1 MLFRGVNGMTAMLSG
16 KKILLGITGS
26 IAAYKSLQILRDLK
40 SMRADVQVVLTPTAH
55 RFVPP
60 LTLQVFSGRP
70 VFTDL
75 FDPNEE
81 VLHLTLAEKA
91 DLILIAPATAHFIAK
106 MAVGLADDLLGN
118 LLLAA
123 SAPILI
129 APAMDVGMWDHPAV
143 KENVSLLQ
151 KRGVQIIE
159 PEVGPLASGK
169 EGKGRLADEKIIL
182 ERVISLL
189 ASERP
194 LTGEVVLVTAGP
206 TQEPID
212 PVRFISNR
220 SSGKMGYALAR
231 VAKESGARVILVSG
245 PTQMPSPSGV
255 ERIIVRTAEEMKKA
269 VEARYSEATVVLMAA
284 AVSDYR
290 PVAVSPQKMKKSGE
304 ALSIRLRETEDILAG
319 LRLRKEKRIIVGFAA
334 ETESLVENA
343 RKKLFR
349 KGLDLIVANDVTQ
362 EGAGFDV
369 ETNIAQLI
377 DSKGRI
383 TPLPKMSKEA
393 LARYILEEVV
403 RLKTVVS

>member
-1 MLFRGVNGMTAMLSG
+1 M
-16 KKILLGITGS
+16 TGS

-40 SMRADVQVVLTPTAH
+40 SMGADVQVVLTPAAH

-75 FDPNEE
+75 FDPHEE

-91 DLILIAPATAHFIAK
+91 DLILIVPATAHFIAK
-106 MAVGLADDLLGN
+106 MAIGLADDLLGN

-123 SAPILI
+123 SAPVLI
-129 APAMDVGMWDHPAV
+129 APAMDVGMWDHPTV
-143 KENVSLLQ
+143 RENVTLLQ
-151 KRGVQIIE
+151 KRGIQVVE
-159 PEVGPLASGK
+159 PDIGPLASGK
-169 EGKGRLADEKIIL
+169 EGKGRLAGEKTIL
-182 ERVISLL
+182 ERVVSLL
-189 ASERP
+189 TSEPP
-194 LTGEVVLVTAGP
+194 LEGEVVLVTAGP

-231 VAKESGARVILVSG
+231 VAREWGARVILVSG
-245 PTQMPSPSGV
+245 PTPLPAPTGV
-255 ERIIVRTAEEMKKA
+255 ERIFVRTAEEMKKE
-269 VEARYSEATVVLMAA
+269 VEARYAEATIVLMAA

-290 PVAVSPQKMKKSGE
+290 PDEVSPRKLKKSGR
-304 ALSIRLRETEDILAG
+304 SRSVRLKETEDILAG
-319 LRLRKEKRIIVGFAA
+319 LRLRKEKRIVVGFAA
-334 ETESLVENA
+334 ETEALVENA

-362 EGAGFDV
+362 EGAGFEV

-377 DSKGRI
+377 DTKGRI

-403 RLKTVVS
+403 RLKTGVS

>member
-1 MLFRGVNGMTAMLSG
+1 MLSG

-40 SMRADVQVVLTPTAH
+40 SMGADVQVVTTAAAR

-75 FDPNEE
+75 FDPHEE
-81 VLHLTLAEKA
+81 VIHLTLADEA

-106 MAVGLADDLLGN
+106 MATGLADDLLGN

-129 APAMDVGMWDHPAV
+129 APAMDIGMWNHPSV
-143 KENVSLLQ
+143 TENVALLQ

-169 EGKGRLADEKIIL
+169 EGKGRLANEKTIV
-182 ERVISLL
+182 EKVVSLL
-189 ASERP
+189 ASESK
-194 LTGEVVLVTAGP
+194 LAGEVVLVTAGP

-231 VAKESGARVILVSG
+231 VAREWGARVILISG
-245 PTQMPSPSGV
+245 PTSLPTPPGV
-255 ERIIVRTAEEMKKA
+255 ERIDVRTAEEMKKE
-269 VEARYSEATVVLMAA
+269 VEARYSEATLVLMAA
-284 AVSDYR
+284 AVGDYR
-290 PVAVSPQKMKKSGE
+290 PEAVSSQKIKKGN
-304 ALSIRLRETEDILAG
+304 AARSIRLQETEDILAG
-319 LRLRKEKRIIVGFAA
+319 LRSRKGKKVIVGFAA
-334 ETESLVENA
+334 ETEALLENA
-343 RKKLFR
+343 RKKLSG

-369 ETNIAQLI
+369 DTNIAQLI

-383 TPLPKMSKEA
+383 VPLPKMLKED
-393 LARYILEEVV
+393 LARYILNEAVGI
-403 RLKTVVS
+403 KKGVS

>member
-1 MLFRGVNGMTAMLSG
+1 MLSG

-40 SMRADVQVVLTPTAH
+40 SMGADVQVVLTPSAH

-70 VFTDL
+70 VFTDP
-75 FDPNEE
+75 FDPHEE
-81 VLHLTLAEKA
+81 VLHLTLAEQA
-91 DLILIAPATAHFIAK
+91 DLILIAPATANFLAK
-106 MAVGLADDLLGN
+106 MAVGLADDLLGS

-143 KENVSLLQ
+143 KENVATLQ
-151 KRGVQIIE
+151 RRGIQMIE

-169 EGKGRLADEKIIL
+169 EGTGRLASEKVIL
-182 ERVISLL
+182 ERVLSLL
-189 ASERP
+189 SAERP
-194 LTGEVVLVTAGP
+194 LADEVVLVTAGP

-231 VAKESGARVILVSG
+231 VAREWGARVILVSG
-245 PTQMPSPSGV
+245 PTQLSSPPGV
-255 ERIIVRTAEEMKKA
+255 ARIAVRTAEEMKKA
-269 VEARYSEATVVLMAA
+269 VEAHFPEATIVLMAA

-290 PVAVSPQKMKKSGE
+290 PEAVFPQKMKKSGHSK
-304 ALSIRLRETEDILAG
+304 SIRLKETDDILAG
-319 LRLRKEKRIIVGFAA
+319 LRLQKEKRIIVGFAV
-334 ETESLVENA
+334 ETEALLENA

-383 TPLPKMSKEA
+383 TPLPKMPKEA

-403 RLKTVVS
+403 RLKTGVS

>member
-1 MLFRGVNGMTAMLSG
+1 MAAMLSG

-26 IAAYKSLQILRDLK
+26 IAAYKSLQVLRDLK
-40 SMRADVQVVLTPTAH
+40 SMGADVQVVLTPAAH

-75 FDPNEE
+75 FDPHEE
-81 VLHLTLAEKA
+81 VIHLTLAETA

-123 SAPILI
+123 SAPVLI
-129 APAMDVGMWDHPAV
+129 APAMDVGMWDHPTV
-143 KENVSLLQ
+143 KENVTLLK
-151 KRGVQIIE
+151 KRGIYVID

-169 EGKGRLADEKIIL
+169 EGKGRLADEKVIL
-182 ERVISLL
+182 DRVICLL
-189 ASERP
+189 TAEQP
-194 LTGEVVLVTAGP
+194 LAGEVVLVTAGP

-212 PVRFISNR
+212 PIRFISNR

-231 VAKESGARVILVSG
+231 VAQEWGARVILVSG
-245 PTQMPSPSGV
+245 PTQLPAPSGV
-255 ERIIVRTAEEMKKA
+255 KRIVVRTAEEMKNG
-269 VEARYSEATVVLMAA
+269 VEAHYPDATIVLMAA

-290 PVAVSPQKMKKSGE
+290 PEEVSPKKLKKSGH
-304 ALSIRLRETEDILAG
+304 ARSIYLKETEDILAG
-319 LRLRKEKRIIVGFAA
+319 LRLKKEKRIIVGFAA
-334 ETESLVENA
+334 ETEALVENA
-343 RKKLFR
+343 RKKMFK

-403 RLKTVVS
+403 RLKTGVS

>member
-1 MLFRGVNGMTAMLSG
+1 MTAMLSG

-26 IAAYKSLQILRDLK
+26 IAAYKSLQVLRDLK
-40 SMRADVQVVLTPTAH
+40 SMGADVQVVLTPAAH

-70 VFTDL
+70 IFTDL
-75 FDPNEE
+75 FDPHEE
-81 VLHLTLAEKA
+81 VIHLTLAENT

-129 APAMDVGMWDHPAV
+129 APAMDVGMWDHPTV
-143 KENVSLLQ
+143 KENVSLLL
-151 KRGVQIIE
+151 KRGVQIVE
-159 PEVGPLASGK
+159 PEVGSLASGK
-169 EGKGRLADEKIIL
+169 EGKGRLANEKVIL
-182 ERVISLL
+182 NQVVSLL
-189 ASERP
+189 TSERL

-231 VAKESGARVILVSG
+231 VAQEWGARVILVSG
-245 PTQMPSPSGV
+245 PTQLPAPSGV
-255 ERIIVRTAEEMKKA
+255 ERILVRTAEEMKKE
-269 VEARYSEATVVLMAA
+269 VEAHYSEATIVLMAA

-290 PVAVSPQKMKKSGE
+290 PEEISAQKMKKIGRSR
-304 ALSIRLRETEDILAG
+304 SIQLKETEDILAG
-319 LRLRKEKRIIVGFAA
+319 LRLRKEKKMVVGFAA
-334 ETESLVENA
+334 ETEALVENA

-377 DSKGRI
+377 DSKGRM

-403 RLKTVVS
+403 RLKTGVS

>member
-1 MLFRGVNGMTAMLSG
+1 MAAMLSG
-16 KKILLGITGS
+16 KKILFGITGS

-40 SMRADVQVVLTPTAH
+40 SMGANVQVVLTPTAH

-75 FDPNEE
+75 FDPHEE
-81 VLHLTLAEKA
+81 VIHLTLAEEA

-129 APAMDVGMWDHPAV
+129 APAMDVGMWDHPTV
-143 KENVSLLQ
+143 KENVALLQ
-151 KRGVQIIE
+151 NRGVEIIE
-159 PEVGPLASGK
+159 PAVGPLASGK
-169 EGKGRLADEKIIL
+169 EGKGRLADEKVIL
-182 ERVISLL
+182 EKILSLL
-189 ASERP
+189 TPENRLA
-194 LTGEVVLVTAGP
+194 GEIVLVTAGP

-231 VAKESGARVILVSG
+231 VAREWGARVILISG
-245 PTQMPSPSGV
+245 PTQLAAPSGV
-255 ERIIVRTAEEMKKA
+255 ERVSVRTAEEMKKE
-269 VEARYSEATVVLMAA
+269 VEAYYAEASIILMAA

-290 PVAVSPQKMKKSGE
+290 PEAVSPQKIKKSGHSQ
-304 ALSIRLRETEDILAG
+304 SIQLKETEDILAG
-319 LRLRKEKRIIVGFAA
+319 LRLRKEKRMVVGFAA
-334 ETESLVENA
+334 ETEALLENA
-343 RKKLFR
+343 RKKLFS

-377 DSKGRI
+377 DSTGRI

-393 LARYILEEVV
+393 LARYILEEIV
-403 RLKTVVS
+403 RLKTGVS

>member
-1 MLFRGVNGMTAMLSG
+1 MAAMLSG

-40 SMRADVQVVLTPTAH
+40 SMGADVQVVTTAAAR

-60 LTLQVFSGRP
+60 LTLQIFSGRP

-75 FDPNEE
+75 FDPHEE
-81 VLHLTLAEKA
+81 VIHLTLADEA

-106 MAVGLADDLLGN
+106 MATGLADDLLGN

-129 APAMDVGMWDHPAV
+129 APAMDIGMWNHPSV
-143 KENVSLLQ
+143 TENVALLQ

-169 EGKGRLADEKIIL
+169 EGKGRLANEKTIV
-182 ERVISLL
+182 EKVVSLL
-189 ASERP
+189 ASESK
-194 LTGEVVLVTAGP
+194 LAGEVVLVTAGP

-231 VAKESGARVILVSG
+231 VAREWGARVILISG
-245 PTQMPSPSGV
+245 PTSLPTPPGV
-255 ERIIVRTAEEMKKA
+255 ERIDVRTAEEMKKE
-269 VEARYSEATVVLMAA
+269 VEARYSEATLVLMAA
-284 AVSDYR
+284 AVGDYR
-290 PVAVSPQKMKKSGE
+290 PEAVSSQKIKKGN
-304 ALSIRLRETEDILAG
+304 AARSIRLQETEDILAG
-319 LRLRKEKRIIVGFAA
+319 LRSRKGKKVIVGFAA
-334 ETESLVENA
+334 ETEALLENA
-343 RKKLFR
+343 RKKLSG

-369 ETNIAQLI
+369 DTNIAQLI

-383 TPLPKMSKEA
+383 VPLPKMLKED
-393 LARYILEEVV
+393 LARYILNEAVGI
-403 RLKTVVS
+403 KKGVS

>member
-1 MLFRGVNGMTAMLSG
+1 MLSG

-40 SMRADVQVVLTPTAH
+40 SMGADVQVVTTAAAR

-60 LTLQVFSGRP
+60 LTLQIFSGRP

-75 FDPNEE
+75 FDPHEE
-81 VLHLTLAEKA
+81 VIHLTLADEA

-106 MAVGLADDLLGN
+106 MATGLADDLLGN

-129 APAMDVGMWDHPAV
+129 APAMDIGMWNHPSV
-143 KENVSLLQ
+143 TENVALLQ

-169 EGKGRLADEKIIL
+169 EGKGRLANEKTIV
-182 ERVISLL
+182 EKVVSLL
-189 ASERP
+189 ASESK
-194 LTGEVVLVTAGP
+194 LAGEVVLVTAGP

-231 VAKESGARVILVSG
+231 VAREWGARVILISG
-245 PTQMPSPSGV
+245 PTSLPTPPGV
-255 ERIIVRTAEEMKKA
+255 ERIDVRTAEEMKKE
-269 VEARYSEATVVLMAA
+269 VEARYSEATLVLMAA
-284 AVSDYR
+284 AVGDYR
-290 PVAVSPQKMKKSGE
+290 PEAVSSQKIKKGN
-304 ALSIRLRETEDILAG
+304 AARSIRLQETEDILAG
-319 LRLRKEKRIIVGFAA
+319 LRSRKGKKVIVGFAA
-334 ETESLVENA
+334 ETEALLENA
-343 RKKLFR
+343 RKKLSG

-369 ETNIAQLI
+369 DTNIAQLI

-383 TPLPKMSKEA
+383 VPLPKMLKED
-393 LARYILEEVV
+393 LARYILNEAVGI
-403 RLKTVVS
+403 KKGVS